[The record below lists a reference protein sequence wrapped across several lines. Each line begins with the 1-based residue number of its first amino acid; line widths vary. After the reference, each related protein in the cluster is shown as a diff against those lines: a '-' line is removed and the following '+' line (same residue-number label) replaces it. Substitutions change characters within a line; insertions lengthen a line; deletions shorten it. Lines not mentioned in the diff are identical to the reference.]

1 MKSSLVKGHELF
13 KKSYFKNHEKEFLE
27 LAQKGQQPKVL
38 FIGCSDSRVMP
49 NLITKSG
56 PGDLF
61 MIRNIGNFVAP
72 FKPDEDFHSTAAA
85 IEYAVSVLKI
95 KEIIICGH
103 TQCGACASLFE
114 TIEDP
119 ELVHTKHWLK
129 LGEEAKNMAVEVLGA
144 DAEKEKLLRLTEQL
158 SVVKQIEHILT
169 YPAVK
174 RGVDA
179 GTIHIHGWVYNLAT
193 GDIVYYNSDD
203 GCFESLSTLES
214 K

>member
-174 RGVDA
+174 RGVDE